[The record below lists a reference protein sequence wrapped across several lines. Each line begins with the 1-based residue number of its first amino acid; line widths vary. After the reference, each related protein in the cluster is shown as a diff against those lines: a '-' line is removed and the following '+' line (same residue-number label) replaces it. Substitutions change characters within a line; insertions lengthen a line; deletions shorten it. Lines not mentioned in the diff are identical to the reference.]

1 MDTFTNFE
9 LFQNSLSILEQLK
22 YVQNTIVADYY
33 SNTPEMDLITSDAL
47 VNEIVGSARA
57 V

>member
-1 MDTFTNFE
+1 M
-9 LFQNSLSILEQLK
+9 LFRQSTQERQFK
-22 YVQNTIVADYY
+22 YVQNTIVADHYG
-33 SNTPEMDLITSDAL
+33 NTPEMDLITSDAL

>member
-22 YVQNTIVADYY
+22 YVQNTIAADYY
-33 SNTPEMDLITSDAL
+33 GNTPEMDLITSDAL